1 MSYGNYDQY
10 DSRWGGKNYNGSST
24 VSSAGCGPVSCANI
38 LHNVDPAITPIQTI
52 KFMQTHGYAIR
63 NNGTAHAGIPACL
76 THFGAKN
83 VSQPNVSESMSKV
96 WELMGKGYVAIFL
109 MKNGSRGGITWTSS
123 GHYIAV
129 IGYKYKDKKHYVKV
143 EDCGG
148 RKHDGWYCYE
158 TQMRGLIP
166 KVWTCLAKPKE
177 IKPVPLPTG
186 AYNGDIAQ
194 PTLKYGSTGSN
205 VKLLQMF
212 LNWYGNF
219 GLKADGQFGEK
230 TSEALLRFQK
240 TEGLATDAIY
250 GSKSYAAA
258 KKYKTSSTPHADAI
272 VESAKKIAWPLGTP
286 TKKYDYD
293 HGAPTSACKTA
304 MKKRGFK
311 SKIDWS
317 DCGKFLDT
325 LNYMALKVK
334 TKMLPSNPK
343 TAFSKTHK
351 GLVLVHNGGSITR
364 KELKAGDEVD
374 YKKTN
379 GAQHALTIMPNNQ
392 IAEGGRGI
400 RFPIIKT
407 DEGKYKG
414 KKVRTSTIQVWR
426 AKE

>member
-1 MSYGNYDQY
+1 MSYGTYDQY
-10 DSRWGGKNYNGSST
+10 DSRWSSKNYN
-24 VSSAGCGPVSCANI
+24 VSSSMGTAGCGPTACANI
-38 LHNVDPAITPIQTI
+38 LHNVDASITPVTTM
-52 KFMQTHGYAIR
+52 KFMQKNGYAIR

-76 THFGAKN
+76 RHFGAQN
-83 VSQPNVSESMSKV
+83 VSQPNVSQSMTKV
-96 WELMGKGYVAIFL
+96 WELLSKGYVAVFL
-109 MKNGSRGGITWTSS
+109 MEAGKRGGITWTTS
-123 GHYIAV
+123 GHFIAIV
-129 IGYKYKDKKHYVKV
+129 GYKYKNKKHYVKV
-143 EDCGG
+143 QDSGG

-166 KVWTCLAKPKE
+166 KVWTCRAVPKE
-177 IKPVPLPTG
+177 IKTVPLPTG
-186 AYNGDIAQ
+186 GYNGDIPQ
-194 PTLKYGSTGSN
+194 PTLQYGSTGAGT
-205 VKLLQMF
+205 KLLQMF

-219 GLKADGQFGEK
+219 GLKADGDFGAK
-230 TSEALLRFQK
+230 TAEAFLIFQK
-240 TEGLATDAIY
+240 TEGLTTDCIY
-250 GSKSYAAA
+250 GAKSYNTA
-258 KKYKTSSTPHADAI
+258 KKYKVSATPKADAI
-272 VESAKKIAWPLGTP
+272 VDSAKKIAWPLGTP
-286 TKKYDYD
+286 TKKYAYKT
-293 HGAPTSACKTA
+293 GEATSACKTA

-334 TKMLPSNPK
+334 TKMLPSKPK

-351 GLVLVHNGGSITR
+351 GLILVHNGGSITR
-364 KELKAGDEVD
+364 KELRPGDEVD

-400 RFPIIKT
+400 RYPIIKT
-407 DEGKYKG
+407 DEGKYSS